1 MKLKAP
7 RELTCCVM
15 SRFYRPPE
23 VILTNQTYGKPA
35 DIWSLGVVF
44 SELMACSSVYSKKQD
59 FNPKKRFLFKGKAC
73 YPISPRG
80 HECATEDDQ
89 IAKILERFKN
99 IDTKTDLSFC
109 KERAELSYI
118 QDMINFTEKK

>member
-1 MKLKAP
+1 M
-7 RELTCCVM
+7 
-15 SRFYRPPE
+15 
-23 VILTNQTYGKPA
+23 
-35 DIWSLGVVF
+35 
-44 SELMACSSVYSKKQD
+44 
-59 FNPKKRFLFKGKAC
+59 GKAC

-109 KERAELSYI
+109 KESAELSYI